1 MLLFSVKHGQP
12 LLREPGKQFWTC
24 KLSFAKSLIVLQPL
38 PEIAPPD
45 SEPKSPQVNMG
56 PSRDPPT
63 ETEPAL
69 PSSPEPKRILKEQ
82 RVIDDKPSDV

>member
-38 PEIAPPD
+38 PAIAPPD
-45 SEPKSPQVNMG
+45 SEPKSPRVNME
-56 PSRDPPT
+56 PNCDLAN
-63 ETEPAL
+63 ETLKAVT
-69 PSSPEPKRILKEQ
+69 SSPEPRKIVK
-82 RVIDDKPSDV
+82 

>member
-12 LLREPGKQFWTC
+12 LLRKPGKQYWTC

-38 PEIAPPD
+38 PEIVPPD
-45 SEPKSPQVNMG
+45 SERKSPQVNMG
-56 PSRDPPT
+56 PSRDPLT

-69 PSSPEPKRILKEQ
+69 PSSP
-82 RVIDDKPSDV
+82 

>member
-24 KLSFAKSLIVLQPL
+24 KFSFAKSLIVIQPL
-38 PEIAPPD
+38 PAIAPPD
-45 SEPKSPQVNMG
+45 SELKSPLVNME
-56 PSRDPPT
+56 PSRDIPA

-69 PSSPEPKRILKEQ
+69 TSSPEPKRILK
-82 RVIDDKPSDV
+82 

>member
-38 PEIAPPD
+38 PAIAPPD
-45 SEPKSPQVNMG
+45 SETKSPQVNME
-56 PSRDPPT
+56 PSRDIPAY
-63 ETEPAL
+63 TEPA
-69 PSSPEPKRILKEQ
+69 SASTPEPKRILK
-82 RVIDDKPSDV
+82 

>member
-56 PSRDPPT
+56 PSRDPLT

-82 RVIDDKPSDV
+82 RVIDDKPADV